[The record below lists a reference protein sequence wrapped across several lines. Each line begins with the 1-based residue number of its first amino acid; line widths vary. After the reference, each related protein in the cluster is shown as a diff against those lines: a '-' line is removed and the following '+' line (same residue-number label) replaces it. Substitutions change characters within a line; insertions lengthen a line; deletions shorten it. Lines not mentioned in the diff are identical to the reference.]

1 LMATTGFV
9 IAKRHFQVFTLHFPR
24 QNDYDFHSRSV
35 WILSTGF
42 LRHSRMCRF
51 TIEEASADVQT
62 ASNRKHDHCN
72 NNKDRKNNNNN
83 GFTNGGTMG
92 DPRLGYLDT
101 LSSPMQFALLGSG
114 VFFFFGIHNILQ
126 EAMMKVPGFNFGVM
140 LGYMEVI
147 G

>member
-1 LMATTGFV
+1 
-9 IAKRHFQVFTLHFPR
+9 
-24 QNDYDFHSRSV
+24 
-35 WILSTGF
+35 
-42 LRHSRMCRF
+42 MCRV
-51 TIEEASADVQT
+51 TISEISADDQT
-62 ASNRKHDHCN
+62 ASNKKHDHRHKHKSQQDRN
-72 NNKDRKNNNNN
+72 NSINE
-83 GFTNGGTMG
+83 GGSTMG
-92 DPRLGYLDT
+92 DPKLGYLDT